1 MTVHRA
7 HLIPRRHESYA
18 AAGIILGVASHYI
31 GSIALHAHLPSMEVI
46 METILNGLRAV
57 IASARERLH
66 HAGETTA
73 AAARKLDQDLV
84 RIYSRTMSDRL
95 HM

>member
-1 MTVHRA
+1 M
-7 HLIPRRHESYA
+7 
-18 AAGIILGVASHYI
+18 ILLRPSSAYI
-31 GSIALHAHLPSMEVI
+31 GFRELRIVRTLLMEAS

-57 IASARERLH
+57 LASAREHLH
-66 HAGETTA
+66 HAGETA
-73 AAARKLDQDLV
+73 ASTARKLDQDLV